1 MFGALISIKNVA
13 HFKLDKAKQKEVTH
27 PLEGRAKYG
36 IGHGL
41 IITREQ
47 LRRDAGESPTAKH
60 VSILYICRVLG
71 HLS

>member
-1 MFGALISIKNVA
+1 MFGALISIKIVA
-13 HFKLDKAKQKEVTH
+13 HFKLDKAKQKDVTN

-47 LRRDAGESPTAKH
+47 LRRAAGESHAANC
-60 VSILYICRVLG
+60 VLYICRVLG